1 MPLTLYP
8 TAGFGP
14 KFDSNE
20 IDFLSKPEITLL
32 RNLAKKVAEIA
43 AEPIQ
48 EKKRKLWYSHNQ
60 LEKTRPLVLV
70 FPEDSWAEILGE
82 DQLEVKPIF
91 WKQWEW
97 YLRHLIYRSSNFID
111 DFVVEPNLYIS
122 KIINIGSWGVDV
134 KYIKTENE
142 QGSWVYDPPLK
153 NPDNIKKMKTP
164 TIEVDEKTTVKI
176 FNAVNEVFGDILD
189 VHLYCPVPIANL
201 LTEATMFRGIEQ
213 VMMDVYDRPQWLHEL
228 MSILT
233 NGVLEQAKFLEDGAH
248 LTLNNRNHYTD
259 TGGIGYTNEL
269 PAADYDNNKVRLKDL
284 WGLGLA
290 QELSGVGPAQH
301 EEFAID
307 YQVKILEKY
316 GLNCY
321 GCCEPLTKKF
331 DLVKN
336 KIPRLRRVSVSP
348 WCDFEI
354 AASAL
359 EDKYIYSWKYNPS
372 NVIAVFEPEQIR
384 ADIQNILHVAK
395 DCVLEIILKDT
406 ITIKNEPQRLNIWS
420 KIVKEEIDKI
430 W

>member
-1 MPLTLYP
+1 
-8 TAGFGP
+8 
-14 KFDSNE
+14 
-20 IDFLSKPEITLL
+20 L

-43 AEPIQ
+43 AEPTQ
-48 EKKRKLWYSHNQ
+48 EKKRKLWYAHNQ
-60 LEKTRPLVLV
+60 LEKNRPLVLV
-70 FPEDSWAEILGE
+70 FPEDSWDEIISE
-82 DQLEVKPIF
+82 DQLEVKSTF

-111 DFVVEPNLYIS
+111 DFVIEPNLYIS
-122 KIINIGSWGVDV
+122 KIINIGSWGVDA

-142 QGSWVYDPPLK
+142 RGSWVYDPPLK

-164 TIEVDEKTTVKI
+164 AIEVDEKTTGKI
-176 FNAVNEVFGDILD
+176 FDAVNEVFGDILD

-213 VMMDVYDRPQWLHEL
+213 VMTDVYDRPQWLHEL
-228 MSILT
+228 MTILT
-233 NGVLEQAKFLEDGAH
+233 NGVLEHAQFLEDGGH

-259 TGGIGYTNEL
+259 TGGIGYTNQL
-269 PAADYDNNKVRLKDL
+269 PATDYDNTKVRLKDL
-284 WGLGLA
+284 WGLGVA
-290 QELSGVGPAQH
+290 QELSGVGPALH
-301 EEFAID
+301 EEFAVD
-307 YQVKILEKY
+307 YQVKILEKF

-331 DLVKN
+331 DLIKN

-354 AASAL
+354 ASNAL
-359 EDKYIYSWKYNPS
+359 EDKYIYSWKYNPF